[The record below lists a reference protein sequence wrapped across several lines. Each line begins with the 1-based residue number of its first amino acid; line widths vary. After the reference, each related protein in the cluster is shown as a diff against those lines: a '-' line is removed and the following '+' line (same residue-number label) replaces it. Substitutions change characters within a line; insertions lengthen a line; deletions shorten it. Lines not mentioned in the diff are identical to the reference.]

1 LQNVYAISDAQYSTL
16 GNSTD
21 ELLDHVKKLHCGI
34 TLQVAD
40 IHCPTPY
47 WAALLSSRQKQ
58 NIAEINNNEATFFE
72 KMCIAVVQQAL
83 DSLMPHTIKLGNTLL
98 ILSSTKGNIAALDKI
113 PDDKISLYHSANIIA
128 RHFNLTT
135 EPWVVSNACISGSV
149 ALIIGTRALQQQRYS
164 HVIVVGCD
172 QFSHFIHSGFQSFH
186 AVADGP
192 CKPFDID
199 RTGISLGEAAACI
212 ILSNQKNINNPLA
225 RLSGGGITNDANH
238 LSGPSRTGAELAT
251 AIEIAVAQA
260 QLSPNDIN
268 LISAHG
274 TATAYNDEMESKA
287 LYLAAVSEAPLH
299 SLKSYIGHTLGAA
312 GIIESILAYR
322 AMNENII
329 PASLGY
335 THNGVPHPV
344 KITAT
349 TQQASAI
356 QHVLKTA
363 SGFGGCNAALV
374 WSKCI

>member
-113 PDDKISLYHSANIIA
+113 PDEKISLYHSANIIA

-251 AIEIAVAQA
+251 A
-260 QLSPNDIN
+260 
-268 LISAHG
+268 
-274 TATAYNDEMESKA
+274 YNDEMESKA